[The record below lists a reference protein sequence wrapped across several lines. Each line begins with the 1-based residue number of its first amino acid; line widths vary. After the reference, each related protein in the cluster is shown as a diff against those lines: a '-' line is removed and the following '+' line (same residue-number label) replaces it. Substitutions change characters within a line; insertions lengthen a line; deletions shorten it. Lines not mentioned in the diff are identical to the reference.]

1 MRISDWSS
9 DVCSS
14 DLQLRVDG
22 NRATPGD
29 RLQAGQTLR
38 VPPLEP
44 AKATA
49 KPKRERPPL
58 SDDQIEFAQGMVI
71 HRDAQAI
78 AIHKPPGLA
87 TQGGT
92 KTHDKVDG
100 LLAPLTFAADSP
112 PTPT

>member
-1 MRISDWSS
+1 MDEQTYTQVAKRTRTG
-9 DVCSS
+9 
-14 DLQLRVDG
+14 QLLVGG
-22 NRATPGD
+22 NRTTPGD
-29 RLQAGQTLR
+29 RVQAAQTLR

-78 AIHKPPGLA
+78 VINKPPGLA

-92 KTHDKVDG
+92 KTDRKRVV
-100 LLAPLTFAADSP
+100 
-112 PTPT
+112 